1 MVDTAVVGFETAI
14 EDTVL
19 IDTAVVD
26 STVVDTVICVY
37 NLRRQ

>member
-1 MVDTAVVGFETAI
+1 MVDTTVVGFETAI